1 MSLSV
6 LKQWQRLQLSEKE
19 FLKLPHVEQ
28 EKYLYLLKQAT
39 LQEKAYKILKYE
51 PNAKQDLFHK
61 SKAHVRAI
69 FGGNRSGKTTA
80 GVIEFLMHMTG
91 IYPEWYPV
99 ENRYPDGKLLK
110 GRIVATDFMKGVGEV
125 IIPALEEWFD
135 AQADGRFVKSRLKN
149 PMGIPI
155 KWILKNGNEFDILT
169 HEQTTDQFEGWR
181 GDVAWF
187 DEPPPRDKYISTKR
201 GLVDN
206 SGRCWLTLTPLRQ
219 PWIYDELYTSQDP
232 EVFTV
237 TMDIQDN
244 PTLSQSAINEFSK
257 ALTDE
262 EKEARLHGKFMHLS
276 GLVFKEF
283 NFDTHVV
290 STPKIQPQWTRY
302 FAIDPHPRTATACLW
317 LAVDEQDNIW
327 VYDELRCEGMSLA
340 EVAMSIKAQ
349 EGELPA
355 DIRFIDPAMD
365 KDDELAGGFNVRKE
379 LTRNGIYCR
388 RANNDTN
395 LGFSFIRSALK
406 PQFSSTYGKNLP
418 RLRVSRDCRNLIFEF
433 QHYIWDEYTMRPED
447 HDPKQKPKKK
457 DDHYL
462 DCLRYIMNARPAFR
476 RVEPEEEIKYT
487 GTYVKYPT
495 TRPTEGRGSTYS
507 SLVDKRS

>member
-1 MSLSV
+1 
-6 LKQWQRLQLSEKE
+6 
-19 FLKLPHVEQ
+19 
-28 EKYLYLLKQAT
+28 
-39 LQEKAYKILKYE
+39 
-51 PNAKQDLFHK
+51 
-61 SKAHVRAI
+61 VRAI

-91 IYPEWYPV
+91 VYPDWYPKENQYPE
-99 ENRYPDGKLLK
+99 NKLLK
-110 GRIVATDFMKGVGEV
+110 GRIVATDFQKGVGEV

-135 AQADGRFVKSRLKN
+135 GAVDGQFVAKRLKN
-149 PMGIPI
+149 PMGIPT

-169 HEQTTDQFEGWR
+169 HEQTTEQFEGWR
-181 GDVAWF
+181 GDIAWF

-206 SGRCWLTLTPLRQ
+206 RGRCWLTLTPLRQ

-232 EVFTV
+232 EIHTV

-244 PTLSQSAINEFSK
+244 PTLSKVAIDEFSK
-257 ALTDE
+257 VLTDE
-262 EKEARLHGKFMHLS
+262 EREARLHGRFMHLS

-290 STPKIQPQWTRY
+290 AFPKIEKHWTRY
-302 FAIDPHPRTATACLW
+302 FAIDPHPRAPTACLW
-317 LAVDEQDNIW
+317 MAVDEKDTLWI
-327 VYDELRCEGMSLA
+327 YDELRCENMTLN
-340 EVAMSIKAQ
+340 EVAMAIKAQ

-388 RANNDTN
+388 RANNDTD
-395 LGFSFIRSALK
+395 LGFSFIRSALR
-406 PQFSSTYGKNLP
+406 PEFSSTYNRNMP
-418 RLRVSRDCRNLIFEF
+418 RLRVSKNCRNLIYEF

-447 HDPKQKPKKK
+447 HDPKQKAKKK
-457 DDHYL
+457 NDHYL

-476 RVEPEEEIKYT
+476 RVEQDEELSYS
-487 GTYVKYPT
+487 GTYTKYPT
-495 TRPTEGRGSTYS
+495 RKTNNEKSSTYYG
-507 SLVDKRS
+507 LVNRDR